1 MGIRLSRLT
10 YYKDDAFIM
19 NQEEAKHRYE
29 VLAEKWLK
37 GTITPEEA
45 REYTDWYNTSQDAPV
60 DIPASFAASEA
71 AHEQRMLRQMEERIG
86 MHTPIVPLVQKYRR
100 LWWGAAAL
108 LVLAAGSYFWLQ
120 QQAAPAAAPGNDE
133 IALQYDVPPGTNKA
147 VLTLSNGRQ
156 IILDSAA
163 NGTLALQGNA
173 SIVKQDDGSLSYLDT
188 PGNNTHEVLYNTM
201 SIPKGGQYQLTLP
214 DGSRVWLNA
223 ASTLKYPTSFTGK
236 ERSVELTGEGYF
248 EIAPDAHQPF
258 LVKAGS
264 LQVKVLGTSFNVM
277 AYADE
282 KSINT
287 TLLSGAVKVLQGTQE
302 KTLTPG
308 QQATVDNQT
317 GLVTINETE
326 AEQAIAWKDG
336 MFRFSSSNMAM
347 VLRQVSR
354 WYDIEV
360 VYQGKVPQGHITGK
374 VPRSMKLSR
383 VLRVLELSGVHCKLE
398 KNKLIILP

>member
-1 MGIRLSRLT
+1 
-10 YYKDDAFIM
+10 M

-45 REYTDWYNTSQDAPV
+45 KEYADWYNANQDAPV
-60 DIPASFAASEA
+60 DIPASFVASEA
-71 AHEQRMLRQMEERIG
+71 AHEQRMLQKMEERIG
-86 MHTPIVPLVQKYRR
+86 LHTPVVPLVRKYRR
-100 LWWGAAAL
+100 LWWGAAAV
-108 LVLAAGSYFWLQ
+108 LVITAGSYFWLQ
-120 QQAAPAAAPGNDE
+120 QRVSPTDVPGNE
-133 IALQYDVPPGTNKA
+133 QTALQYDVPPGTNKA
-147 VLTLSNGRQ
+147 VLTLSNGQQ

-173 SIVKQDDGSLSYLDT
+173 SIVKQDDGSLAYVDA
-188 PGNNTHEVLYNTM
+188 PGNNSREVLYNVM

-223 ASTLKYPTSFTGK
+223 ASTLKYPTFFAGG
-236 ERSVELTGEGYF
+236 ERKVELTGEGYF
-248 EIAPDAHQPF
+248 EIAPDALHPF
-258 LVKAGS
+258 LVKVGG
-264 LQVKVLGTSFNVM
+264 LEVKVLGTSFNVM

-287 TLLSGAVKVLQGTQE
+287 TLLSGAVKVVQGKQE

-308 QQATVDNQT
+308 EQATVDHQT
-317 GLVTINETE
+317 GQVVINEVET
-326 AEQAIAWKDG
+326 EQAIAWKDG
-336 MFRFSSSNMAM
+336 MFRFSSSNIAM

-354 WYDIEV
+354 WYDIDV

-374 VPRSMKLSR
+374 VPRSMKLSG
-383 VLRVLELSGVHCKLE
+383 VLRILELSGVHCKLE
-398 KNKLIILP
+398 KDKLIILP

>member
-45 REYTDWYNTSQDAPV
+45 REYADWYNTSQDAPV

-120 QQAAPAAAPGNDE
+120 QQAAPATAPGNDE

-173 SIVKQDDGSLSYLDT
+173 SIVKQDDGSLTYLDT

-223 ASTLKYPTSFTGK
+223 ASTLKYPTSFAGK

-374 VPRSMKLSR
+374 VPRSMKLSG